1 MRLLLDEM
9 WAPYVAVALQR
20 RGHDVVAVAARRE
33 LRGKPDPVIV
43 QAALRED
50 RALVTADIGDYR
62 AMAAVAAAAGD
73 PYPAL
78 VLTDPRIWYPARV
91 RDRAGGRLVNA
102 LDALLSSGET
112 IEGERWLVPVD

>member
-9 WAPYVAVALQR
+9 WAPFVAVALQR
-20 RGHDVVAVAARRE
+20 RGHDVVAVAERRE

-50 RALVTADIGDYR
+50 RAVVTADIGDYR
-62 AMAAVAAAAGD
+62 AMASAAASAGY

-91 RDRAGGRLVNA
+91 RDRAGSRLVRA
-102 LDALLSSGET
+102 LDALLRSGEA
-112 IEGERWLVPVD
+112 IEGEHWLTPLD